1 MISLQE
7 VGTSVRGAV
16 RLLFGD
22 AGGMESFDD
31 SIERF
36 WRSFWA
42 AAYAA
47 PLAVILIFAMQ
58 AGTPPK
64 SWGRYF
70 VVNGIIYVMAWF
82 LWPLIMVSVARWL
95 DRGNR
100 YFRYIQAYNWA
111 QLVGLGIKLGVLVM
125 AQAMFQGRG
134 GAFLLFF
141 VTIVLLVYLWF
152 VARTV
157 LEVSGRVAAGLVT
170 ADIAVAIAINFAT
183 MSMAM
188 E

>member
-7 VGTSVRGAV
+7 VGASVRGAV

-22 AGGMESFDD
+22 AGGMEAFDD
-31 SIERF
+31 SRERF

-47 PLAVILIFAMQ
+47 PVAVILLFALQ
-58 AGTPPK
+58 VGTPPK
-64 SWGRYF
+64 SWARYF
-70 VVNGIIYVMAWF
+70 AVNGIVYVMAWF
-82 LWPLIMVSVARWL
+82 LWPLIMVSVAKWL
-95 DRGNR
+95 DRGER

-134 GAFLLFF
+134 GIFLLFF
-141 VTIVLLVYLWF
+141 VAIIMLVYLWF
-152 VARTV
+152 IARTV
-157 LEVSGRVAAGLVT
+157 LEVSGRVAAGLV
-170 ADIAVAIAINFAT
+170 AVDIAVSIAINFAT
-183 MSMAM
+183 VSMATR
-188 E
+188 

>member
-1 MISLQE
+1 MLSLRE
-7 VGTSVRGAV
+7 VGMSIRGAV

-22 AGGMESFDD
+22 AGGIEAFDD
-31 SIERF
+31 SVERF

-47 PLAVILIFAMQ
+47 PLAVVLIFALQ
-58 AGTPPK
+58 VGAPPK

-95 DRGNR
+95 GRGER

-111 QLVGLGIKLGVLVM
+111 QLVGLGVKLGVLVM

-134 GAFLLFF
+134 AALLLFF
-141 VTIVLLVYLWF
+141 VTIVMLVYSWF
-152 VARTV
+152 VARTA
-157 LEVSGRVAAGLVT
+157 LEVSGRIAAGLVAFDIT
-170 ADIAVAIAINFAT
+170 IAVAISLAT
-183 MSMAM
+183 VSLAM